1 MAIRVVFMCLLGGM
15 LGWGQTAPGQ
25 DGPVLKQRPEP
36 VAGVY
41 QVDMGTRFLLSMIN
55 SVSTKDALPGDRLY
69 LQTAFPILVSGH
81 IVVPQ
86 GSWVTGTITD
96 VKKPGRVKGRG
107 ELRVRFDSLTLPNG
121 VTKEFRSDLG
131 SLDSQLGETLKREHS
146 GVESPGNKKGDSD
159 TVLGTTVAGGVI
171 GAGIGAAAG
180 HAAGGSVIGIGAG
193 AAAGLIQVLAT
204 RGPDATL
211 TKGSTVEM
219 VLDRPLVFSNA
230 DLDLS
235 HAPAPASLSQG
246 AAPAAEKKNGINPRK
261 PF

>member
-1 MAIRVVFMCLLGGM
+1 MPIRIFFGCLLVGIVA
-15 LGWGQTAPGQ
+15 WAQ
-25 DGPVLKQRPEP
+25 DSPVLKQRTEP
-36 VAGVY
+36 QPGVY

-55 SVSTKDALPGDRLY
+55 SVSTKEALPGDRLY

-107 ELRVRFDSLTLPNG
+107 ELQVRFDSLTLPNG
-121 VTKEFRSDLG
+121 VTKTFRSDLA
-131 SLDSQLGETLKREHS
+131 SLDSQLGESLKRENS
-146 GVESPGNKKGDSD
+146 KVESPGNKKGDSD
-159 TVLGTTVAGGVI
+159 TVIGTTVAGGVI
-171 GAGIGAAAG
+171 GAGIGSAAG
-180 HAAGGSVIGIGAG
+180 HAAGGSVIGIAAG
-193 AAAGLIQVLAT
+193 ATAGLIQVLTT

-219 VLDRPLVFSNA
+219 VLDRPLVFTDA

-235 HAPAPASLSQG
+235 HAPVPATLSPST
-246 AAPAAEKKNGINPRK
+246 APAAEKKSGITPMK